1 MKSPMVRFPQV
12 SNIITKVPRTVW
24 LSLIITIVTETAIQ
38 IVWKSA
44 VLCVPQSAGFLETV
58 QTIASRPMFYLL
70 LSLFVVQF
78 IYWILLLA
86 KADLSYIQP
95 ITALS
100 LITVAACSVV
110 FFGENVSLVRIAGIV
125 MILIGVWLISNT
137 KHNTMAPDVL
147 SPCAAPGKP
156 SETTL

>member
-1 MKSPMVRFPQV
+1 MKSPMVRLPQV
-12 SNIITKVPRTVW
+12 GNIITKVPRAVW
-24 LSLIITIVTETAIQ
+24 LSLIITIATETAIQ

-58 QTIASRPMFYLL
+58 RTIVCRPMFYLL

-86 KADLSYIQP
+86 KADLSYVQP

-110 FFGENVSLVRIAGIV
+110 FFGENVNLIRIAGIV
-125 MILIGVWLISNT
+125 MILIGVWLISKT
-137 KHNTMAPDVL
+137 DHNTMVPDVL
-147 SPCAAPGKP
+147 PCAASGKP

>member
-1 MKSPMVRFPQV
+1 
-12 SNIITKVPRTVW
+12 
-24 LSLIITIVTETAIQ
+24 
-38 IVWKSA
+38 
-44 VLCVPQSAGFLETV
+44 
-58 QTIASRPMFYLL
+58 MFYLL

-86 KADLSYIQP
+86 KADLSYVQP

-137 KHNTMAPDVL
+137 KHNTMVPGV
-147 SPCAAPGKP
+147 AASGKP

>member
-1 MKSPMVRFPQV
+1 MKSLTVRLPQV
-12 SNIITKVPRTVW
+12 GNIITKVPRVVW
-24 LSLIITIVTETAIQ
+24 LSLIITIVTETAVQ

-58 QTIASRPMFYLL
+58 RTIASRPMFYLL
-70 LSLFVVQF
+70 LSLFGVQF

-110 FFGENVSLVRIAGIV
+110 FFGENVGLMRIAGIV

-137 KHNTMAPDVL
+137 NHNTMVPDVL

>member
-1 MKSPMVRFPQV
+1 MKSPMFRFPQV
-12 SNIITKVPRTVW
+12 GNIITKVPRAVW
-24 LSLIITIVTETAIQ
+24 LSLIITIATETAIQ
-38 IVWKSA
+38 IAWKSA

-58 QTIASRPMFYLL
+58 RTIASRPMFYLL
-70 LSLFVVQF
+70 LILFVVQF

-110 FFGENVSLVRIAGIV
+110 FFGENVSLIRIAGIV

-137 KHNTMAPDVL
+137 HHNTMVPGVL
-147 SPCAAPGKP
+147 SPCAAHGKP